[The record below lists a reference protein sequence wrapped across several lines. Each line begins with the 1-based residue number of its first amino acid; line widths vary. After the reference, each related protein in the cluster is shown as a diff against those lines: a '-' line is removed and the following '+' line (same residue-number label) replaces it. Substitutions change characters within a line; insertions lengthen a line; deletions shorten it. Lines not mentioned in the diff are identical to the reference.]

1 MRVIPTGL
9 ISIFALVFIN
19 LAVSMAPA
27 ASHAA
32 DLQSSISRL
41 KNNPNYRGKILSTHI
56 RELNNRSIFEVRI
69 LKKNDRIVIV
79 YIDPETGG
87 VIGDSLEDS
96 GKRKKNKKK
105 RR

>member
-1 MRVIPTGL
+1 MRVISTGL
-9 ISIFALVFIN
+9 IGIFALVFMS
-19 LAVSMAPA
+19 LAVSVTPVV
-27 ASHAA
+27 SHAA

-41 KNNPNYRGKILSTHI
+41 KNNPHYRGKILSTHI

-87 VIGDSLEDS
+87 VIGDSLQSS
-96 GKRKKNKKK
+96 GKRKKKKN
-105 RR
+105 R